1 MKVED
6 HLYKVETSIK
16 KVNINDLMARSK
28 LEKKRENK
36 RNVVI
41 AATAISAIAVT
52 GLILSL

>member
-6 HLYKVETSIK
+6 HFDKVETFNK
-16 KVNINDLMARSK
+16 KVNINDLLDRNRSERK
-28 LEKKRENK
+28 KEKK

-52 GLILSL
+52 GLIISI